1 MRSVAFLLLPALLL
15 GGCAVLV
22 PRTTPPPYAGNDGYN
37 GGSVTPPQSGG
48 SSVTPP
54 PPSYGVTGSGIM
66 GQWRVSTIDGKAL
79 ELPEG
84 VTVAIEPAML
94 NVRSGCIQMAWKYAD
109 TGGVLATSP
118 APVASCRRGY
128 FPQETLLS
136 QILSERVQVSYPGQD
151 GLELSANGHR
161 VLLFRQ

>member
-15 GGCAVLV
+15 GGCSVLV
-22 PRTTPPPYAGNDGYN
+22 PRTTPPPYAGN
-37 GGSVTPPQSGG
+37 GSYTAPQNPENNP
-48 SSVTPP
+48 TP
-54 PPSYGVTGSGIM
+54 PPSYGAPQSGIM

-84 VTVAIEPAML
+84 VTVAIEPSTL

-118 APVASCRRGY
+118 APVVSCRRGY

-136 QILSERVQVSYPGQD
+136 QVLSDRVQVSYPGQN